1 MWNWIEKHIGV
12 EGGTTW
18 DDAELMDAKDIFLR
32 TMEFIRNFESEPGEY
47 HRRVRFFI
55 PQDLNQ
61 LATSLGNLG
70 ELTINPSSGSQSLNI
85 LIHFSFSRVEL

>member
-1 MWNWIEKHIGV
+1 VIKIEKHIGV

-61 LATSLGNLG
+61 MAASLCNLG
-70 ELTINPSSGSQSLNI
+70 ELTINPSPGLN
-85 LIHFSFSRVEL
+85 HFTLPFT